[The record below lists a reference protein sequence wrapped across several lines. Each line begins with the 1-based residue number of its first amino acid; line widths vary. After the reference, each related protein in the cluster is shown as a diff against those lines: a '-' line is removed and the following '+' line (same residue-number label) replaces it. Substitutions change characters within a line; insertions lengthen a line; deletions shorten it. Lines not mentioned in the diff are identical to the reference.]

1 MSDID
6 IGDKLT
12 FKDLFFS
19 PPYMLAALAASVS
32 QFIYSY
38 MEPILAKRLEDL
50 DLTQVQI
57 GWFFM
62 ILPASYIPGSIGLDY
77 LPKTWDKRGIIM
89 FGACGCGLSLFLVGP
104 SSLFNPAEENILSM
118 MIVGQAL
125 LGLFIPFGLIL
136 ALPTMVESAIKK
148 YPG

>member
-1 MSDID
+1 
-6 IGDKLT
+6 
-12 FKDLFFS
+12 
-19 PPYMLAALAASVS
+19 
-32 QFIYSY
+32 
-38 MEPILAKRLEDL
+38 
-50 DLTQVQI
+50 
-57 GWFFM
+57 M

-77 LPKTWDKRGIIM
+77 LPKSWDKRGIIM

-104 SSLFNPAEENILSM
+104 SSLFASIDSSILSM

-136 ALPTMVESAIKK
+136 ALPTMVEYAINR